1 MAVTYDKIAYDEIE
15 LGLRKIINDEF
26 KNVYIGNTFKML
38 GTECIRINLE
48 SSTLVLQTASL
59 EEREYTVN
67 IRYYHLGDLKSEVV
81 NKSIKANI
89 DRLRKHLLDN
99 QTSSTYKWAELQVQE
114 IEYNVQ
120 DAGSLGLVGNKLN
133 IANFTISIIHHN
145 GYT

>member
-1 MAVTYDKIAYDEIE
+1 M
-15 LGLRKIINDEF
+15 LR
-26 KNVYIGNTFKML
+26 
-38 GTECIRINLE
+38 TECIRINLK

-67 IRYYHLGDLKSEVV
+67 IRYYHLADLKSEVV

-120 DAGSLGLVGNKLN
+120 DAENEENDKLN

>member
-99 QTSSTYKWAELQVQE
+99 QTS
-114 IEYNVQ
+114 
-120 DAGSLGLVGNKLN
+120 
-133 IANFTISIIHHN
+133 
-145 GYT
+145 